1 MLESLEH
8 DRISEDG
15 EFLWASCLKE
25 ATKGFGEEPCSREEM
40 DRRHGAGRWASVPSF
55 CHTQAN
61 GKQRRIDNGKRGLQN
76 AWTRFL
82 EKLRLC
88 TAIQPLIV
96 VKLFLLLATT
106 LGINL
111 QAEGFDFES
120 GTEDMPDAYRYVPCS
135 TADLNVNVVAVRH
148 PETLVWFFV

>member
-1 MLESLEH
+1 M
-8 DRISEDG
+8 
-15 EFLWASCLKE
+15 
-25 ATKGFGEEPCSREEM
+25 
-40 DRRHGAGRWASVPSF
+40 
-55 CHTQAN
+55 
-61 GKQRRIDNGKRGLQN
+61 
-76 AWTRFL
+76 